1 MAAAC
6 NGHAAPPAAPKT
18 AVAVVNGPAMPKVQE
33 VAVPPSKPPAEP
45 SPVKAAAKAADL
57 PTPPAEESAAPPA
70 ASPSAPAS
78 AARSSL
84 ALSADHSELM
94 SSLWSAFGTANS
106 CRSKVTQ
113 AEQNLCA
120 MQSQLQMSIQKA
132 EEAFVAVQHWTGMVE
147 QFKMEQMTF
156 ANMCYDPNMQAQ
168 AQQRV
173 ATAMQNHTFAQQ
185 SGERAM
191 QQRQNAEL
199 ALQNAQTLLLT
210 EQAEMKKAGVELRQ
224 VVQRAEAFLKENSNA
239 LPQDKVQP
247 LCALCTRFMSFAQQL
262 GAGQEEAMT
271 GSQSQVPPKTGQ
283 APGGALHPLADY
295 QQRVMILEEQKTD
308 ENQMDELFTSRDE
321 DVAMAVPFGMGNPN
335 PATGP
340 VPVGPVNTGSTG
352 TAVPPP
358 APAAPVDQLAAYKNR
373 LMEEASYL
381 QAVFGGKK
389 GDGTPEPG
397 PAVA

>member
-1 MAAAC
+1 M
-6 NGHAAPPAAPKT
+6 
-18 AVAVVNGPAMPKVQE
+18 E
-33 VAVPPSKPPAEP
+33 VATPSKPAAEP
-45 SPVKAAAKAADL
+45 SVVEAVAIAPEL
-57 PTPPAEESAAPPA
+57 PTPPAEESTCAP
-70 ASPSAPAS
+70 
-78 AARSSL
+78 RSSL

-120 MQSQLQMSIQKA
+120 MQSQLQMSMQKA

-191 QQRQNAEL
+191 QQRQSAEM

-210 EQAEMKKAGVELRQ
+210 EQAEMKKAGGELRQ
-224 VVQRAEAFLKENSNA
+224 VVQRAEAFLKENRNA

-271 GSQSQVPPKTGQ
+271 GSGQSQVTPKAGQQ
-283 APGGALHPLADY
+283 APGGALHPLVDY

-321 DVAMAVPFGMGNPN
+321 DVAMAVPFGMGNPT

-340 VPVGPVNTGSTG
+340 VPVGPVNTGSA
-352 TAVPPP
+352 TAVTQAP
-358 APAAPVDQLAAYKNR
+358 APPVDQLAAYKNR
-373 LMEEASYL
+373 LMEEATYL

-389 GDGTPEPG
+389 GDGTDGTPEPG
-397 PAVA
+397 PVA

>member
-1 MAAAC
+1 MAKVEAA
-6 NGHAAPPAAPKT
+6 T
-18 AVAVVNGPAMPKVQE
+18 
-33 VAVPPSKPPAEP
+33 PSKPPEP
-45 SPVKAAAKAADL
+45 SVEAAIVPEL
-57 PTPPAEESAAPPA
+57 PTPPAEESTPAP
-70 ASPSAPAS
+70 
-78 AARSSL
+78 RSSL

-120 MQSQLQMSIQKA
+120 MQSQLQMSMQKA

-173 ATAMQNHTFAQQ
+173 ATAMQNHSFAQQ

-191 QQRQNAEL
+191 QQRQSAEM
-199 ALQNAQTLLLT
+199 ALQNAQTLLMT
-210 EQAEMKKAGVELRQ
+210 EQAEMKKAGGELRK
-224 VVQRAEAFLKENSNA
+224 VVQRAEAFLKENRNA

-262 GAGQEEAMT
+262 GAGQEEAM
-271 GSQSQVPPKTGQ
+271 GGQSQVTPAGQQ
-283 APGGALHPLADY
+283 APGALHPLVDY

-321 DVAMAVPFGMGNPN
+321 DVAMAVPFGMGNPA
-335 PATGP
+335 PASSGP
-340 VPVGPVNTGSTG
+340 VPVGPVGPVGPVDAGS
-352 TAVPPP
+352 P
-358 APAAPVDQLAAYKNR
+358 APPVDQLAAYKNR

-389 GDGTPEPG
+389 GDGTDGEPG
-397 PAVA
+397 PVA